1 VSWWLSSIVEERR
14 CQASGIVTSPLAL
27 AREVPM
33 RSAFDRLPEF
43 FANPALKLAASLAK
57 VSALADA
64 ELPPPAAHRLAQL
77 VNRRLDI
84 ARIGLAEVRGRIHAG
99 DSANA
104 YLLLDK
110 IDEDLLLLQRRLR
123 AEAEKN

>member
-1 VSWWLSSIVEERR
+1 
-14 CQASGIVTSPLAL
+14 
-27 AREVPM
+27 M
-33 RSAFDRLPEF
+33 RSASDRLPEF
-43 FANPALKLAASLAK
+43 FANPALKLADSLAR

-84 ARIGLAEVRGRIHAG
+84 ARIGIAEVRGRIRAG
-99 DSANA
+99 DSADA
-104 YLLLDK
+104 SLLLDK